1 MSKNINEII
10 GNSFLEI
17 AQSIENKDFGPKV
30 KIGLTTLGSEHD
42 SQVLLKGAKLAQ
54 EENSSLEV
62 VLIGHKC
69 QGFECY
75 QTDCEN
81 EMHKIM
87 EKLLDEGKIQG
98 CVTRHYNFP
107 VGVSTVGKVQTPAF
121 GKETFIAT
129 TTGTSAVNRTEAMF
143 KNTLYGIITAKA
155 MGIESPSVG
164 ILNLDSARTVERA
177 LKQLKENG
185 YNINFASSQ
194 RSDGGVIMRGN
205 DLLMASADVMV
216 TDTLTGNILMK
227 ILSSFNTGGSY
238 EALGSGY
245 GPGIGFDYDKNIL
258 ILSRASGTPVVKNAI
273 LYGAKLAKNN
283 LKGKIKEEYIELK
296 KFGLEDILKSFEESQ
311 KKDTEEVKM
320 PKKEIV
326 TESIAGID
334 VLDLEVACK
343 RLWAKGIYAET
354 GMGCTGPIINVSE
367 KNIEKSKNIL
377 KEESYI

>member
-1 MSKNINEII
+1 MSKKINEII

-17 AQSIENKDFGPKV
+17 ANSIENKDFGPKI

-42 SQVLLKGAKLAQ
+42 TKVLIEGAKEAQ
-54 EENSSLEV
+54 EEMNNLEV
-62 VLIGHKC
+62 VLIGQKAE
-69 QGFECY
+69 GFICY
-75 QTDCEN
+75 ETDCED

-87 EKLLDEGKIQG
+87 EKLLEEGKIKG

-121 GKETFIAT
+121 GKEIFIAT
-129 TTGTSAVNRTEAMF
+129 TTGTAALDRAEAMF

-155 MGIESPSVG
+155 MGKENPSVG

-238 EALGSGY
+238 EAVCSGY

-283 LKGKIKEEYIELK
+283 LSDKIKEEYAKLK
-296 KFGLEDILKSFEESQ
+296 KFGLEDILNGFKEV
-311 KKDTEEVKM
+311 KKEKTEEVKM
-320 PKKEIV
+320 PDKEIV

-354 GMGCTGPIINVSE
+354 GMGCTGPIINVSKE
-367 KNIEKSKNIL
+367 NLDKSKNIL
-377 KEESYI
+377 KEESFI